1 MESVPAAELHST
13 ESSDIQVDTSLYCVY
28 TINPVTAVKY
38 GIDNSNVIRATKDIP
53 SFDSLYVIAFKTR
66 EEAQEYVDSTK
77 NPLHYCIVEDVISFS
92 NVVEVNGK
100 LYMEYNHNFLDYA
113 FDENGEK
120 AFIRHVF

>member
-1 MESVPAAELHST
+1 MWLH
-13 ESSDIQVDTSLYCVY
+13 
-28 TINPVTAVKY
+28 
-38 GIDNSNVIRATKDIP
+38 
-53 SFDSLYVIAFKTR
+53 FKTR
-66 EEAQEYVDSTK
+66 EEAQAYVDSTK

-113 FDENGEK
+113 FNENGEK